1 MAKKPVPAGLTFDS
15 PARYQIRAQG
25 QINER
30 WSDRL
35 EGMVIRLD
43 TSTNGPSISTL
54 EGELLDQA
62 ALVGVFNTLYELH
75 LPVLSV
81 QCLTSLETTARER
94 QRS

>member
-1 MAKKPVPAGLTFDS
+1 MVKKPVPAGLTFDS

-35 EGMVIRLD
+35 EGMAIRL
-43 TSTNGPSISTL
+43 SSSPRGPVITTL

-62 ALVGVFNTLYELH
+62 ALVGIFNTLYELH
-75 LPVLSV
+75 MPIISVKCLASLRAPTFEGLP
-81 QCLTSLETTARER
+81 
-94 QRS
+94 